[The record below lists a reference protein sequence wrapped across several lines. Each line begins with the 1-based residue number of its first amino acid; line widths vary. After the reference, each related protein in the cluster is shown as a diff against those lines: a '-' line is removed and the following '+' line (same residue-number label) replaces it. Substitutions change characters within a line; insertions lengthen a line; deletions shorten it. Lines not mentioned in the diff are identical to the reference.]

1 VPRQQEIGPGGIALE
16 EKVVQVNRVA
26 KVVKGGRRFSF
37 SAVVVVGD
45 GSGHVGVGLGKANEV
60 PDSIRKGAERARKN
74 LIRVPMAGT
83 TIPHEIVQ
91 KFGAARVLLKPA
103 APGTGVIAGGAVRA
117 VVEAAG
123 IKDILSKSLGSSN
136 PVNVVQAALL
146 ALTNLRDPQ
155 QVVQMRRRVAPAP
168 PAAAARPA
176 AAESATV
183 NGAASAELA
192 PPADSVATPGPSATA
207 APSASST
214 AAPSPAEQSSSESM
228 APPAPT
234 GSAAPAPATHSS
246 PESPA
251 PPAPTL
257 GAPAAE
263 TEPPTTPQ
271 TRPAGEEPTNA

>member
-1 VPRQQEIGPGGIALE
+1 MPRQEQIGPGGIALE

-74 LIRVPMAGT
+74 LIRVPMAGS

-91 KFGAARVLLKPA
+91 KFGAAQVLLKPA

-123 IKDILSKSLGSSN
+123 IKDILSKSLGSPN

-155 QVVQMRRRVAPAP
+155 AVVQQRRRVAAPPPAPRAATSTSGPSESSTEDAAAPIAQEEPQAGTRAAEAPAP
-168 PAAAARPA
+168 PSAEAAAAP
-176 AAESATV
+176 
-183 NGAASAELA
+183 
-192 PPADSVATPGPSATA
+192 TPEVS
-207 APSASST
+207 
-214 AAPSPAEQSSSESM
+214 
-228 APPAPT
+228 
-234 GSAAPAPATHSS
+234 
-246 PESPA
+246 
-251 PPAPTL
+251 
-257 GAPAAE
+257 
-263 TEPPTTPQ
+263 
-271 TRPAGEEPTNA
+271 

>member
-1 VPRQQEIGPGGIALE
+1 MPRQEQIGPGGIALE

-45 GSGHVGVGLGKANEV
+45 GAGHVGVGLGKANEV

-91 KFGAARVLLKPA
+91 KFGAAQVLLKPA

-123 IKDILSKSLGSSN
+123 IKDILSKSLGSPN
-136 PVNVVQAALL
+136 PVNVVQAALM

-155 QVVQMRRRVAPAP
+155 EVVQLRRRVAPAP
-168 PAAAARPA
+168 PPTPAARPA
-176 AAESATV
+176 TPEITEPTATSQAQPEPSTAAQPAT
-183 NGAASAELA
+183 AE
-192 PPADSVATPGPSATA
+192 TTEA
-207 APSASST
+207 APSST
-214 AAPSPAEQSSSESM
+214 
-228 APPAPT
+228 PPVEETT
-234 GSAAPAPATHSS
+234 G
-246 PESPA
+246 
-251 PPAPTL
+251 
-257 GAPAAE
+257 G
-263 TEPPTTPQ
+263 
-271 TRPAGEEPTNA
+271 

>member
-1 VPRQQEIGPGGIALE
+1 MRGTPRQEQIGPGGIALE

-91 KFGAARVLLKPA
+91 KFGAAQVLLKPA

-123 IKDILSKSLGSSN
+123 IKDILSKSLGSPN

-155 QVVQMRRRVAPAP
+155 AVVQQRRRVQAPAP
-168 PAAAARPA
+168 TPTPVPAARAAAPTPVEPTEPTEPTEA
-176 AAESATV
+176 TQATETPPESSETPTPPNAESAL
-183 NGAASAELA
+183 SPEE
-192 PPADSVATPGPSATA
+192 PSAATEGTA
-207 APSASST
+207 
-214 AAPSPAEQSSSESM
+214 
-228 APPAPT
+228 
-234 GSAAPAPATHSS
+234 
-246 PESPA
+246 
-251 PPAPTL
+251 
-257 GAPAAE
+257 
-263 TEPPTTPQ
+263 
-271 TRPAGEEPTNA
+271 

>member
-1 VPRQQEIGPGGIALE
+1 MPRQQEIGPGGVALE

-91 KFGAARVLLKPA
+91 KFGAAQVLLKPA

-155 QVVQMRRRVAPAP
+155 AVVQQRRRVTPTP
-168 PAAAARPA
+168 P
-176 AAESATV
+176 
-183 NGAASAELA
+183 
-192 PPADSVATPGPSATA
+192 
-207 APSASST
+207 
-214 AAPSPAEQSSSESM
+214 APSPAVRQPSAEV
-228 APPAPT
+228 PPAGET
-234 GSAAPAPATHSS
+234 TAT
-246 PESPA
+246 SPA
-251 PPAPTL
+251 P
-257 GAPAAE
+257 
-263 TEPPTTPQ
+263 
-271 TRPAGEEPTNA
+271 EPTSENPPVTTEEAPNG

>member
-1 VPRQQEIGPGGIALE
+1 MPRQEQIGPGGIALE

-60 PDSIRKGAERARKN
+60 PESIRKGAERARKN

-91 KFGAARVLLKPA
+91 KFGAAQVLLKPA

-123 IKDILSKSLGSSN
+123 IKDILSKSLGSPN

-155 QVVQMRRRVAPAP
+155 AVVQQRRRVPPPAPAP
-168 PAAAARPA
+168 RAVATEAETPEGAIARAPAEPTGSGASAPTTESFG
-176 AAESATV
+176 AAEPSTPPSSRFPSPPSPSAV
-183 NGAASAELA
+183 ENVPEASAE
-192 PPADSVATPGPSATA
+192 T
-207 APSASST
+207 
-214 AAPSPAEQSSSESM
+214 
-228 APPAPT
+228 PAPLSAET
-234 GSAAPAPATHSS
+234 SAAPIPPEAT
-246 PESPA
+246 P
-251 PPAPTL
+251 
-257 GAPAAE
+257 
-263 TEPPTTPQ
+263 
-271 TRPAGEEPTNA
+271 

>member
-1 VPRQQEIGPGGIALE
+1 MPRQQEIGPGGIALE

-45 GSGHVGVGLGKANEV
+45 GAGHVGVGLGKANEV
-60 PDSIRKGAERARKN
+60 PDSIRKGAERARKS

-83 TIPHEIVQ
+83 TIPHEILQ
-91 KFGAARVLLKPA
+91 KFGAAQVLLKPA

-155 QVVQMRRRVAPAP
+155 VVVQMRRRVAP
-168 PAAAARPA
+168 
-176 AAESATV
+176 
-183 NGAASAELA
+183 
-192 PPADSVATPGPSATA
+192 
-207 APSASST
+207 
-214 AAPSPAEQSSSESM
+214 
-228 APPAPT
+228 
-234 GSAAPAPATHSS
+234 
-246 PESPA
+246 PA
-251 PPAPTL
+251 PPAPAARPTP
-257 GAPAAE
+257 APAE
-263 TEPPTTPQ
+263 TADATASAAPELSTSTSLSSVPPTADAAAA
-271 TRPAGEEPTNA
+271 PAEAAEA

>member
-1 VPRQQEIGPGGIALE
+1 MPRQQEIGPGGIALE

-45 GSGHVGVGLGKANEV
+45 GAGHVGVGLGKANEV

-83 TIPHEIVQ
+83 TIPHEILQ
-91 KFGAARVLLKPA
+91 KFGAAQVLLKPA

-155 QVVQMRRRVAPAP
+155 VVVQMRRRVAPAP
-168 PAAAARPA
+168 PPAPTPRPA
-176 AAESATV
+176 AAAPE
-183 NGAASAELA
+183 AA
-192 PPADSVATPGPSATA
+192 
-207 APSASST
+207 
-214 AAPSPAEQSSSESM
+214 Q
-228 APPAPT
+228 
-234 GSAAPAPATHSS
+234 AAPAS
-246 PESPA
+246 
-251 PPAPTL
+251 
-257 GAPAAE
+257 AAE
-263 TEPPTTPQ
+263 TPTPAEPAAAAPE
-271 TRPAGEEPTNA
+271 AAVNG

>member
-1 VPRQQEIGPGGIALE
+1 MPRQQEIGPGGIALE

-60 PDSIRKGAERARKN
+60 PDSIRKGAERARKS

-155 QVVQMRRRVAPAP
+155 AVVQLRRRVAPA
-168 PAAAARPA
+168 
-176 AAESATV
+176 
-183 NGAASAELA
+183 
-192 PPADSVATPGPSATA
+192 
-207 APSASST
+207 
-214 AAPSPAEQSSSESM
+214 
-228 APPAPT
+228 
-234 GSAAPAPATHSS
+234 APAPA
-246 PESPA
+246 PAPAPARQPAIEEA
-251 PPAPTL
+251 PPAEAAAPTAAPETPAEVTAVPAPTQA
-257 GAPAAE
+257 APAAP
-263 TEPPTTPQ
+263 TEAPP
-271 TRPAGEEPTNA
+271 AEEAPNA

>member
-1 VPRQQEIGPGGIALE
+1 MPRQEQIGPGGIALE

-91 KFGAARVLLKPA
+91 KFGAAQVLLKPA

-123 IKDILSKSLGSSN
+123 IKDILSKSQGSPN

-146 ALTNLRDPQ
+146 ALSNLRDPQ
-155 QVVQMRRRVAPAP
+155 AVVQQRRRVPTPAP
-168 PAAAARPA
+168 
-176 AAESATV
+176 
-183 NGAASAELA
+183 
-192 PPADSVATPGPSATA
+192 
-207 APSASST
+207 
-214 AAPSPAEQSSSESM
+214 APSPAPRATAPSTAAEEPAPEATVPAEPPSTTAVAS
-228 APPAPT
+228 APTPPAPT
-234 GSAAPAPATHSS
+234 PAAAPAPAVSEAPT
-246 PESPA
+246 PE
-251 PPAPTL
+251 PPAT
-257 GAPAAE
+257 APSE
-263 TEPPTTPQ
+263 TQ
-271 TRPAGEEPTNA
+271 

>member
-1 VPRQQEIGPGGIALE
+1 MPRQQEIGPSGIALE

-45 GSGHVGVGLGKANEV
+45 GAGHVGVGLGKANEV

-91 KFGAARVLLKPA
+91 KFGAAQVLLKPA

-155 QVVQMRRRVAPAP
+155 VVVQMRRRVAPPPPTPAPARQPAAEAVTPEDSAAVAIAAAP
-168 PAAAARPA
+168 PA
-176 AAESATV
+176 S
-183 NGAASAELA
+183 
-192 PPADSVATPGPSATA
+192 
-207 APSASST
+207 
-214 AAPSPAEQSSSESM
+214 
-228 APPAPT
+228 
-234 GSAAPAPATHSS
+234 PAPA
-246 PESPA
+246 
-251 PPAPTL
+251 
-257 GAPAAE
+257 G
-263 TEPPTTPQ
+263 TT
-271 TRPAGEEPTNA
+271 AVVE

>member
-1 VPRQQEIGPGGIALE
+1 MPRQEQIGPSGIALE

-83 TIPHEIVQ
+83 TIPHEILQ
-91 KFGAARVLLKPA
+91 KFGAAKVLLKPA

-155 QVVQMRRRVAPAP
+155 AVVQMRRRVAPRRRRRPRASQRPRP
-168 PAAAARPA
+168 PPSRRRRGRNRPA
-176 AAESATV
+176 
-183 NGAASAELA
+183 
-192 PPADSVATPGPSATA
+192 P
-207 APSASST
+207 
-214 AAPSPAEQSSSESM
+214 AAPSPQRSRPSRSPPVE
-228 APPAPT
+228 PRWPAPA
-234 GSAAPAPATHSS
+234 AAPAPAAKPT
-246 PESPA
+246 
-251 PPAPTL
+251 PAPTAEA
-257 GAPAAE
+257 AP
-263 TEPPTTPQ
+263 P
-271 TRPAGEEPTNA
+271 EEPASA

>member
-1 VPRQQEIGPGGIALE
+1 MPRQQEMGPGGIALE

-60 PDSIRKGAERARKN
+60 PDSIRKGAERARKS

-91 KFGAARVLLKPA
+91 KFGAAKVLLKPA

-155 QVVQMRRRVAPAP
+155 VVVQMRRRVAPAP
-168 PAAAARPA
+168 PAASARPA
-176 AAESATV
+176 AAPPEVTAASP
-183 NGAASAELA
+183 AASAES
-192 PPADSVATPGPSATA
+192 PPPDSVDTSSSIDVSATPGATE
-207 APSASST
+207 PT
-214 AAPSPAEQSSSESM
+214 PPAE
-228 APPAPT
+228 AF
-234 GSAAPAPATHSS
+234 
-246 PESPA
+246 
-251 PPAPTL
+251 
-257 GAPAAE
+257 
-263 TEPPTTPQ
+263 
-271 TRPAGEEPTNA
+271 TNA

>member
-1 VPRQQEIGPGGIALE
+1 MPRQEQIGPGGIALE

-83 TIPHEIVQ
+83 TIPHEILQ
-91 KFGAARVLLKPA
+91 KFGAAKVLLKPA

-168 PAAAARPA
+168 PP
-176 AAESATV
+176 
-183 NGAASAELA
+183 
-192 PPADSVATPGPSATA
+192 
-207 APSASST
+207 
-214 AAPSPAEQSSSESM
+214 
-228 APPAPT
+228 
-234 GSAAPAPATHSS
+234 APAPARQA
-246 PESPA
+246 PA
-251 PPAPTL
+251 ET
-257 GAPAAE
+257 APAAA
-263 TEPPTTPQ
+263 TEAPATAEIAPAAPAEVAPAAAPVEPVPTAEAAPP
-271 TRPAGEEPTNA
+271 EEPASA

>member
-1 VPRQQEIGPGGIALE
+1 VPRQEQMGPGGIALE

-91 KFGAARVLLKPA
+91 KFGAAQVLLKPA

-123 IKDILSKSLGSSN
+123 IKDVLSKSLGSSN

-155 QVVQMRRRVAPAP
+155 AVVQQRRRAAALAPPPRGAAPAVEAPHAATTEVAASTAHTTESTESAKAPTPASVEPAP
-168 PAAAARPA
+168 PP
-176 AAESATV
+176 E
-183 NGAASAELA
+183 GI
-192 PPADSVATPGPSATA
+192 
-207 APSASST
+207 
-214 AAPSPAEQSSSESM
+214 
-228 APPAPT
+228 T
-234 GSAAPAPATHSS
+234 G
-246 PESPA
+246 
-251 PPAPTL
+251 
-257 GAPAAE
+257 G
-263 TEPPTTPQ
+263 
-271 TRPAGEEPTNA
+271 

>member
-1 VPRQQEIGPGGIALE
+1 MPRQQEMGPGGIALE

-60 PDSIRKGAERARKN
+60 PESIRKGAERARKN

-91 KFGAARVLLKPA
+91 KFGAAQVLLKPA

-123 IKDILSKSLGSSN
+123 IKDILSKSLGSPN

-155 QVVQMRRRVAPAP
+155 AVVQQRRRVAAPAP
-168 PAAAARPA
+168 RAAAAAADGTSTDSGEGVPTTGETTPASVTESVSSTTSVTETPTPNDAESSA
-176 AAESATV
+176 AAQ
-183 NGAASAELA
+183 AS
-192 PPADSVATPGPSATA
+192 
-207 APSASST
+207 
-214 AAPSPAEQSSSESM
+214 
-228 APPAPT
+228 
-234 GSAAPAPATHSS
+234 
-246 PESPA
+246 
-251 PPAPTL
+251 
-257 GAPAAE
+257 
-263 TEPPTTPQ
+263 
-271 TRPAGEEPTNA
+271 

>member
-1 VPRQQEIGPGGIALE
+1 MPRQQEIGPGGIALE

-91 KFGAARVLLKPA
+91 KFGAAKVLLKPA

-155 QVVQMRRRVAPAP
+155 AVVQMRRRVAPAP
-168 PAAAARPA
+168 PAP
-176 AAESATV
+176 
-183 NGAASAELA
+183 
-192 PPADSVATPGPSATA
+192 
-207 APSASST
+207 
-214 AAPSPAEQSSSESM
+214 
-228 APPAPT
+228 
-234 GSAAPAPATHSS
+234 APAPRAAAAAPEVADVSS
-246 PESPA
+246 PVAAGSPA
-251 PPAPTL
+251 PSSVDTSSSVDALPT
-257 GAPAAE
+257 
-263 TEPPTTPQ
+263 PTTVESTPPE
-271 TRPAGEEPTNA
+271 TPTNA

>member
-1 VPRQQEIGPGGIALE
+1 MPRQEQMGPGGIALE

-91 KFGAARVLLKPA
+91 KFGAAQVLLKPA

-123 IKDILSKSLGSSN
+123 IKDILSKSLGSPN

-155 QVVQMRRRVAPAP
+155 AVVQQRRRVATPP
-168 PAAAARPA
+168 PASRAT
-176 AAESATV
+176 SAV
-183 NGAASAELA
+183 
-192 PPADSVATPGPSATA
+192 
-207 APSASST
+207 APSVETPETPAVEPPSTEATTPTSVEPASS
-214 AAPSPAEQSSSESM
+214 
-228 APPAPT
+228 
-234 GSAAPAPATHSS
+234 GV
-246 PESPA
+246 
-251 PPAPTL
+251 

-263 TEPPTTPQ
+263 APVPSTDESAAAPGTEETP
-271 TRPAGEEPTNA
+271 

>member
-1 VPRQQEIGPGGIALE
+1 MLTSRRNMPRQEQIGPSGIALE

-91 KFGAARVLLKPA
+91 KFGAAQVLLKPA

-136 PVNVVQAALL
+136 AVNVVQAALL

-155 QVVQMRRRVAPAP
+155 AVVQLRRREAPAP
-168 PAAAARPA
+168 PPAPPVARPA
-176 AAESATV
+176 PTAEAPAATTPQPAAAPTLVAASATGSDEQASAQRDVAVEGGRSSGTAAEPPAAGAAESPPSDTRRGEAT
-183 NGAASAELA
+183 NG
-192 PPADSVATPGPSATA
+192 
-207 APSASST
+207 
-214 AAPSPAEQSSSESM
+214 
-228 APPAPT
+228 
-234 GSAAPAPATHSS
+234 
-246 PESPA
+246 
-251 PPAPTL
+251 
-257 GAPAAE
+257 
-263 TEPPTTPQ
+263 
-271 TRPAGEEPTNA
+271 

>member
-1 VPRQQEIGPGGIALE
+1 MPRQEQIGPGGIALE

-91 KFGAARVLLKPA
+91 KFGAAQVLLKPA

-123 IKDILSKSLGSSN
+123 IKDILSKSLGSPN

-155 QVVQMRRRVAPAP
+155 AVVQQRRRVPPPAP
-168 PAAAARPA
+168 TPTPRAAAATA
-176 AAESATV
+176 EAAESESVEAPVAPEAT
-183 NGAASAELA
+183 APAE
-192 PPADSVATPGPSATA
+192 PVATPGPVVESVSA
-207 APSASST
+207 
-214 AAPSPAEQSSSESM
+214 
-228 APPAPT
+228 
-234 GSAAPAPATHSS
+234 
-246 PESPA
+246 PE
-251 PPAPTL
+251 TL
-257 GAPAAE
+257 PAAE
-263 TEPPTTPQ
+263 TAAPPSVEPP
-271 TRPAGEEPTNA
+271 AEPTPPEVTP

>member
-1 VPRQQEIGPGGIALE
+1 MPRQEQIGPGGVALE

-60 PDSIRKGAERARKN
+60 PESIRKGAERARKS

-91 KFGAARVLLKPA
+91 KFGAAQVMLKPA

-123 IKDILSKSLGSSN
+123 IKDILSKSLGSPN

-155 QVVQMRRRVAPAP
+155 AVVQQRRRVPPPPPKAAATPTSETPEAGP
-168 PAAAARPA
+168 PA
-176 AAESATV
+176 SAPV
-183 NGAASAELA
+183 DE
-192 PPADSVATPGPSATA
+192 
-207 APSASST
+207 
-214 AAPSPAEQSSSESM
+214 
-228 APPAPT
+228 
-234 GSAAPAPATHSS
+234 AAPA
-246 PESPA
+246 A
-251 PPAPTL
+251 PVTP
-257 GAPAAE
+257 
-263 TEPPTTPQ
+263 PPTSVEVE
-271 TRPAGEEPTNA
+271 PAVSEPASPSTEEAP

>member
-1 VPRQQEIGPGGIALE
+1 MPRQEQMGPGGIALE

-91 KFGAARVLLKPA
+91 KFGAAQVLLKPA

-123 IKDILSKSLGSSN
+123 IKDILSKSLGSPN

-155 QVVQMRRRVAPAP
+155 AVVQQRRRVPTPAAVPRAAASATPAEAADGGSATEMTASTPAVSASTSPDVSAPAGEGSAASSSAATAGALSPETPLP
-168 PAAAARPA
+168 PN
-176 AAESATV
+176 AESA
-183 NGAASAELA
+183 
-192 PPADSVATPGPSATA
+192 
-207 APSASST
+207 
-214 AAPSPAEQSSSESM
+214 
-228 APPAPT
+228 
-234 GSAAPAPATHSS
+234 AAPAT
-246 PESPA
+246 EEA
-251 PPAPTL
+251 P
-257 GAPAAE
+257 
-263 TEPPTTPQ
+263 
-271 TRPAGEEPTNA
+271 

>member
-1 VPRQQEIGPGGIALE
+1 MARIDPNKLTLE
-16 EKVVQVNRVA
+16 ERVVQINRVA

-45 GSGHVGVGLGKANEV
+45 RSGHVGVGLGKANEV

-91 KFGAARVLLKPA
+91 KFGAAQVLLKPA

-123 IKDILSKSLGSSN
+123 IKDVLSKSLGSSN

-155 QVVQMRRRVAPAP
+155 AVVQQRRRVAAPPPPAP
-168 PAAAARPA
+168 TPRAAAPAEPAPEVTPAPAAAPAAAAPPAPAPSSAPA
-176 AAESATV
+176 AA
-183 NGAASAELA
+183 A
-192 PPADSVATPGPSATA
+192 PA
-207 APSASST
+207 APAP
-214 AAPSPAEQSSSESM
+214 AAP
-228 APPAPT
+228 
-234 GSAAPAPATHSS
+234 GSAAPAAPEAMPAAEVVQT
-246 PESPA
+246 PAQAAAEPA
-251 PPAPTL
+251 PPSE
-257 GAPAAE
+257 G
-263 TEPPTTPQ
+263 TPN
-271 TRPAGEEPTNA
+271 G

>member
-1 VPRQQEIGPGGIALE
+1 MPRQQEIGPSGIALE

-45 GSGHVGVGLGKANEV
+45 GAGHVGVGLGKANEV

-83 TIPHEIVQ
+83 TIPHEILQ
-91 KFGAARVLLKPA
+91 KFGAAKVLLKPA

-123 IKDILSKSLGSSN
+123 IKDILSKSLGSPN

-155 QVVQMRRRVAPAP
+155 AVVQLRRRVPPPAPAP
-168 PAAAARPA
+168 RPA
-176 AAESATV
+176 AAEAAVEEPAVVAATV
-183 NGAASAELA
+183 EVAETPPVAAAPHAEAPTTPAA
-192 PPADSVATPGPSATA
+192 PPA
-207 APSASST
+207 
-214 AAPSPAEQSSSESM
+214 E
-228 APPAPT
+228 APT
-234 GSAAPAPATHSS
+234 NG
-246 PESPA
+246 
-251 PPAPTL
+251 
-257 GAPAAE
+257 
-263 TEPPTTPQ
+263 
-271 TRPAGEEPTNA
+271 

>member
-1 VPRQQEIGPGGIALE
+1 MPRQEQMGPGGIALE

-91 KFGAARVLLKPA
+91 KFGAAQVLLKPA

-123 IKDILSKSLGSSN
+123 IKDILSKSQGSPN

-146 ALTNLRDPQ
+146 ALSNLRDPQ
-155 QVVQMRRRVAPAP
+155 AVVQQRRRVPPPAPAP
-168 PAAAARPA
+168 ASRPAPVAAEHTAAATVEPA
-176 AAESATV
+176 
-183 NGAASAELA
+183 
-192 PPADSVATPGPSATA
+192 
-207 APSASST
+207 SASSPGVG
-214 AAPSPAEQSSSESM
+214 APSPAGVEASERATSVQS
-228 APPAPT
+228 
-234 GSAAPAPATHSS
+234 APASPSPLGLEPSS
-246 PESPA
+246 PVTGGEPA
-251 PPAPTL
+251 PPQ
-257 GAPAAE
+257 E
-263 TEPPTTPQ
+263 T
-271 TRPAGEEPTNA
+271 A